1 MLMEVVDMDTD
12 HGLNMVIIVLVCLT
26 GEVLNPRLTSNL
38 TMLTDISHMQHG
50 EQVVMDQ
57 DLVTEVPEVEKVWS

>member
-38 TMLTDISHMQHG
+38 TMLTDISLMQHG

>member
-1 MLMEVVDMDTD
+1 MPMEVEDMDMD

-38 TMLTDISHMQHG
+38 TMLTDISLMQHG

>member
-1 MLMEVVDMDTD
+1 MLMELVDMDTD
-12 HGLNMVIIVLVCLT
+12 HGLNKVIIVLVCLT

-57 DLVTEVPEVEKVWS
+57 DLVTEVPEVEKVWA

>member
-57 DLVTEVPEVEKVWS
+57 DLVTEVPEVEKVWA

>member
-1 MLMEVVDMDTD
+1 MDTD

-26 GEVLNPRLTSNL
+26 GEVLNPRLTSKL